1 MKLDTKTGSIIGNDE
16 ILGNFDNLLGSGKN
30 WVKTADYIES
40 AIPEI
45 IGQKYSFSES
55 ENTFEDL
62 KATPISEAVSAG
74 NSEFCVC
81 GNSEI
86 AFDVSES
93 LSNIGD
99 AFYVS
104 CALSVPGNLQGIYNK
119 TKKAFTS
126 LYLDGQMLPGV
137 NWSFSLNL
145 GVMPFVSISKD
156 GMYLKVSEID
166 FSENLR
172 GKEERSEIIVQT
184 EYRVKELDVSG
195 KPVFSRKIEVT
206 LGDVYAKEDTVSE
219 LPEFKL
225 SLGPENGLI
234 LPGIRIHHLS
244 AQKSKPSIAGIFG
257 KKVRYLDARGLK
269 TAWNLQKEWIS
280 EKISENVSLSDKEKW
295 NAKSDFSGSY
305 DDLTDKPNLK
315 AVATSG
321 NYNDLSSKPNLSA
334 VALSGNYNDL
344 INKPSSVT
352 IPENVSAFVNDS
364 QYATEGFVSQ
374 KIENLVNYAPEALDT
389 LKELSDALGNDPN
402 FASSVSAEIGK
413 KANTEELSAVAF
425 SGSYSDLS
433 GKPDLKTVA
442 LSGSYSDLTDVPLL
456 KNVAL
461 SGSYSDLSDVPELAD
476 VALSGSYSDLTGT
489 PILSAVALSG
499 KYSDLSGKP
508 DLKTV
513 ATSGSYSDL
522 TGKPNL
528 ANIATSGNY
537 DDLINVPAEFKPSEH
552 NHDSRYYT
560 SYEMTTKLA
569 EKSDISHNHDEK
581 YLGISAKAE
590 SAKSADSVAWNNVSG
605 KPSTYTPSGHTHDD
619 RYYTETEIDTKL
631 SGKSDTSHNHNSA
644 YLGISAKAESA
655 KSADSVAWANVS
667 GKPSSFTPSGH
678 THDDRYYTETEVN
691 NLLAGKSN
699 TNHTHSYISTS
710 ASCNKNWN
718 WSGQGGQPSWLW
730 GGNDGTNMYV
740 YNPSNFSVN
749 YANSAGSASSAGY
762 ASEAGHGNLLATYAD
777 DGHYLCPD
785 RYDGWN
791 TRLYMTYGDKSV
803 KANNVHVYYA
813 DISGSATYASRS
825 ANNGGFYIS
834 GYLVTI
840 E

>member
-16 ILGNFDNLLGSGKN
+16 ILGNFDNLLGSGKS

-45 IGQKYSFSES
+45 IGQKYAFSES

-62 KATPISEAVSAG
+62 KATPISEDVSAD

-86 AFDVSES
+86 AFEVSES

-126 LYLDGQMLPGV
+126 MYLDGQMLPGV

-206 LGDVYAKEDTVSE
+206 LGDVYSKEDTVSE

-225 SLGPENGLI
+225 SLSPENGLI

-257 KKVRYLDARGLK
+257 KKVRYLDSRGLK
-269 TAWNLQKEWIS
+269 TAWNLQKEWIL
-280 EKISENVSLSDKEKW
+280 EKISENVSLEDKEKW
-295 NAKSDFSGSY
+295 NAKSEFSGSY

-315 AVATSG
+315 TVATSG

-352 IPENVSAFVNDS
+352 VPENVSAFVNDS
-364 QYATEGFVSQ
+364 GYATEGFVSQ

-413 KANTEELSAVAF
+413 KANAEELSAVAF

-489 PILSAVALSG
+489 PILANVALSG

-522 TGKPNL
+522 SGKPNL

-590 SAKSADSVAWNNVSG
+590 SSKSADSVAWTNVSG
-605 KPSTYTPSGHTHDD
+605 RPTAVSSFTNDSGYITSSGTAATISQKVDASAKTHTNYNTNGTYVPTMNF
-619 RYYTETEIDTKL
+619 L
-631 SGKSDTSHNHNSA
+631 SFWNGSYGSSNASNLTYCAQGIIIGSSNIGSQSVNYANSA
-644 YLGISAKAESA
+644 G
-655 KSADSVAWANVS
+655 SVAWANVS

-699 TNHTHSYISTS
+699 TDHTHSYISTS

-718 WSGQGGQPSWLW
+718 WSGQNGQPSWLW
-730 GGNDGTNMYV
+730 GGNDGTNMYI

-749 YANSAGSASSAGY
+749 YANSA
-762 ASEAGHGNLLATYAD
+762 
-777 DGHYLCPD
+777 
-785 RYDGWN
+785 
-791 TRLYMTYGDKSV
+791 
-803 KANNVHVYYA
+803 
-813 DISGSATYASRS
+813 GSATYASRS

>member
-16 ILGNFDNLLGSGKN
+16 ILGNFDNLLGSGKS

-62 KATPISEAVSAG
+62 KATPISEAVSAD

-126 LYLDGQMLPGV
+126 MYLDGQMLPGV

-184 EYRVKELDVSG
+184 EYRVKEFDVSG

-225 SLGPENGLI
+225 SLSPENGLI
-234 LPGIRIHHLS
+234 LPGIRIYHLS

-257 KKVRYLDARGLK
+257 KKVRYLDAKGLK

-344 INKPSSVT
+344 KNKPSSVT
-352 IPENVSAFVNDS
+352 VPENVSAFVNDS
-364 QYATEGFVSQ
+364 GYATEGFVSQ

-389 LKELSDALGNDPN
+389 LKELADALGNDPN
-402 FASSVSAEIGK
+402 FASSISAEIGK
-413 KANTEELSAVAF
+413 KANAEELSAVAF
-425 SGSYSDLS
+425 SGSYSDLT
-433 GKPDLKTVA
+433 GKPDLKAVA
-442 LSGSYSDLTDVPLL
+442 TSGSYSDLTDVPLL

-476 VALSGSYSDLTGT
+476 VALSGSYSDLSGT
-489 PILSAVALSG
+489 PILANVALSG
-499 KYSDLSGKP
+499 SYSDLSGKP

-528 ANIATSGNY
+528 ANIALSGDY
-537 DDLINVPAEFKPSEH
+537 DDLLNKDKIENHLADSDIHVTRQDKITWNAKSDFSGSFNDLSEVPETFAPSEH
-552 NHDSRYYT
+552 SHD
-560 SYEMTTKLA
+560 
-569 EKSDISHNHDEK
+569 
-581 YLGISAKAE
+581 
-590 SAKSADSVAWNNVSG
+590 
-605 KPSTYTPSGHTHDD
+605 
-619 RYYTETEIDTKL
+619 
-631 SGKSDTSHNHNSA
+631 SA
-644 YLGISAKAESA
+644 YLGISATAVRATNNASGNELVNTIVKDISISGRTITVTKLDGTTYTLTTQDNNTTYSKLSEFTNDSGYITSSGSCNYATKAEQ
-655 KSADSVAWANVS
+655 D
-667 GKPSSFTPSGH
+667 
-678 THDDRYYTETEVN
+678 
-691 NLLAGKSN
+691 
-699 TNHTHSYISTS
+699 
-710 ASCNKNWN
+710 
-718 WSGQGGQPSWLW
+718 
-730 GGNDGTNMYV
+730 
-740 YNPSNFSVN
+740 
-749 YANSAGSASSAGY
+749 SAGNVIADTYIKTSSICGAS
-762 ASEAGHGNLLATYAD
+762 D
-777 DGHYLCPD
+777 DEIDALF
-785 RYDGWN
+785 
-791 TRLYMTYGDKSV
+791 
-803 KANNVHVYYA
+803 
-813 DISGSATYASRS
+813 I
-825 ANNGGFYIS
+825 
-834 GYLVTI
+834 
-840 E
+840 